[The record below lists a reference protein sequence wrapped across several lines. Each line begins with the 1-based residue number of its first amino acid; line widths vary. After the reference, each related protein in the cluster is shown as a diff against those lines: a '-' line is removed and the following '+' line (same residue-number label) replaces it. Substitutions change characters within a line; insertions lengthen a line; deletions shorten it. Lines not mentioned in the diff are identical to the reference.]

1 MAAESKAETS
11 PKKKSGKG
19 KLIVIIA
26 VIIAVGAGAGV
37 WFMRRTASA
46 AQSNDPAAATTQI
59 KSVLHLEN
67 FIVNISGTDGS
78 DGYLR
83 VGIELGLGKEMKEG
97 EGKDQGP
104 PFTPKLRD
112 TILNVLAAR
121 HMDDLLTADG
131 KEKLKQD
138 LLKAIIEKVP
148 AIDCREV
155 YFTEFLV
162 QR

>member
-1 MAAESKAETS
+1 MAAETKAEPT

-19 KLIVIIA
+19 MLIIIIA
-26 VIIAVGAGAGV
+26 VIIAAGAGAGV

-46 AQSNDPAAATTQI
+46 AQSKDLAPAATQI
-59 KSVLHLEN
+59 KSVLHLDN
-67 FIVNISGTDGS
+67 FIVNILGTDGS

-83 VGIELGLGKEMKEG
+83 VGIDLGLGKEMKEG
-97 EGKDQGP
+97 EGQTQGP

-112 TILNVLAAR
+112 AILNVLAAR
-121 HMDDLLTADG
+121 QMDDLLTADG

-138 LLKAIIEKVP
+138 LLRTITEKVP
-148 AIDCREV
+148 EIDCRDV